1 MKKKTNN
8 KVYQIHVR
16 VSEDSYKHWIE
27 ICAQLNGNTQ
37 STVFRNLI
45 NKIYSSITEINDI
58 KHYEEAKGN

>member
-1 MKKKTNN
+1 MEKKTNT
-8 KVYQIHVR
+8 KAYQIHVR
-16 VSEDSYKHWIE
+16 VSEDSYKQWIE